1 MLSAAQLSRLSRF
14 APYWQLM
21 RFDRPIGTLLLLWP
35 VLWTLWIAAEG
46 WPRIDVLII
55 FILGTIVMRAAGCV
69 INDFADRNFD
79 GHVERTRN
87 RPLARKLVTPKEA
100 IALFVGLCLIAF
112 VLVLFTN
119 ALTIK
124 LAFGG
129 ALLAFCYPFAKRY
142 THLPQVVLGAAF
154 SWAVPMAY
162 AAQTGELPPEV
173 WLIFIANMLW
183 TVVYDTFYG
192 MVDRPDDL
200 KIGVKSTAILFGEND
215 RLVTATLQA
224 MTVFA
229 LVLVGRRFELGTL
242 YMMSLIPVT
251 ALFLYQ
257 QYLIRG
263 RERDAC
269 FRAFM
274 NNNWVGMAVFV
285 GIFVDTVF

>member
-1 MLSAAQLSRLSRF
+1 MFSSEQLSRF
-14 APYWQLM
+14 KPYWQLM

-55 FILGTIVMRAAGCV
+55 FVLGTIVMRAAGCV

-87 RPLARKLVTPKEA
+87 RPLAQKLVTPKEA
-100 IALFVGLCLIAF
+100 IALFIGLCLIAF

-173 WLIFIANMLW
+173 WLIFLANLLW

-215 RLVTATLQA
+215 RLITATLQA
-224 MTVFA
+224 MTIFA
-229 LVLVGRRFELGTL
+229 LFLVGRRFELGIF
-242 YMMSLIPVT
+242 YMLSLLPAT
-251 ALFLYQ
+251 ALFVYQ
-257 QYLIRG
+257 QYLIKD
-263 RERDAC
+263 RERNGC

-274 NNNWVGMAVFV
+274 NNNWVGMAVFIGV
-285 GIFVDTVF
+285 FLDTVF

>member
-1 MLSAAQLSRLSRF
+1 MAIFSASTLSRF
-14 APYWQLM
+14 TPYWQLM
-21 RFDRPIGTLLLLWP
+21 RFDRPIGAMLLLWP
-35 VLWTLWIAAEG
+35 VLWTLWIAADG
-46 WPRIDVLII
+46 WPRLDVLVI
-55 FILGTIVMRAAGCV
+55 FVLGTFVMRAAGCV

-100 IALFVGLCLIAF
+100 IALFVGLLLVAF
-112 VLVLFTN
+112 VLVLLTN

-162 AAQTGELPPEV
+162 AAQNNELVAQV
-173 WLIFIANMLW
+173 WLIFITNLLW

-215 RLVTATLQA
+215 RLITAILQGMTL
-224 MTVFA
+224 FA
-229 LVLVGRRFELGTL
+229 LVLVGRRFELGTV
-242 YMMSLIPVT
+242 YMLSLLPVA
-251 ALFLYQ
+251 ALFIYQ
-257 QYLIRG
+257 QYLIRN
-263 RERDAC
+263 RDRDGC

-274 NNNWVGMAVFV
+274 NNNWVGMTIFI
-285 GIFVDTVF
+285 GIFLDTVF

>member
-1 MLSAAQLSRLSRF
+1 MFSASQLSRF

-21 RFDRPIGTLLLLWP
+21 RFDRPIGTMLVLWP
-35 VLWTLWIAAEG
+35 VLWTLWIAADG
-46 WPRIDVLII
+46 WPKTDVLII

-87 RPLARKLVTPKEA
+87 RPLVRHLVTPKEA
-100 IALFVGLCLIAF
+100 IVLFIGLCLTAF

-119 ALTIK
+119 PLTIK
-124 LAFGG
+124 LAFAGVV
-129 ALLAFCYPFAKRY
+129 LAFCYPFAKRY

-173 WLIFIANMLW
+173 WLIFIANLLW

-215 RLVTATLQA
+215 RLITGTLQV
-224 MTVFA
+224 MTLFA
-229 LVLVGRRFELGTL
+229 LFLVGRRFEL
-242 YMMSLIPVT
+242 S
-251 ALFLYQ
+251 ALFMLSLLPVALLFIYQ
-257 QYLIRG
+257 QYLIKDRQ
-263 RERDAC
+263 REGC

-274 NNNWVGMAVFV
+274 NNNWVGMAIFA
-285 GIFVDTVF
+285 GIFLGTMM

>member
-1 MLSAAQLSRLSRF
+1 MFSSEQLSRF
-14 APYWQLM
+14 KPYWQLM

-55 FILGTIVMRAAGCV
+55 FVLGTIVMRAAGCV

-87 RPLARKLVTPKEA
+87 RPLAQKLVTPKEA
-100 IALFVGLCLIAF
+100 IALFIGLCLIAF

-119 ALTIK
+119 TLTIK

-173 WLIFIANMLW
+173 WLIFLANLLW

-215 RLVTATLQA
+215 RLITATLQA
-224 MTVFA
+224 MTIFA
-229 LVLVGRRFELGTL
+229 LFLVGRRFELGIF
-242 YMMSLIPVT
+242 YMLSLLPAT
-251 ALFLYQ
+251 ALFVYQ
-257 QYLIRG
+257 QYLIKD
-263 RERDAC
+263 RERNGC

-274 NNNWVGMAVFV
+274 NNNWVGMTVFIGV
-285 GIFVDTVF
+285 FLDTVF